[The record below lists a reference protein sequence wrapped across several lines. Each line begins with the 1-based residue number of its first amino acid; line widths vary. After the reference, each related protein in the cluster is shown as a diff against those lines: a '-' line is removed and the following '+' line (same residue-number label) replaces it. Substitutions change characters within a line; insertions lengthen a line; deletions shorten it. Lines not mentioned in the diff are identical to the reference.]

1 MATMAMKAQFEASA
15 DAVWALVRDF
25 GRPDKF
31 VAAVESA
38 RLEGSGV
45 GARRI
50 LALGDAEVIERL
62 DAFDDAGR
70 SLTYSIVSAP
80 LPMEG
85 YSSTMKV
92 RPLGRA
98 RCELEWSCRFTPK
111 GAPEADVKKIVEG
124 VYTAGFEGI
133 RKLVS

>member
-15 DAVWALVRDF
+15 DAVWGIVRDF

-31 VAAVESA
+31 IAAVESS

-50 LALGDAEVIERL
+50 LGFGGAEVVEQL
-62 DAFDDAGR
+62 DAFDDKAR

-85 YSSTMKV
+85 YSATMRV
-92 RPLGRA
+92 REAGKG

-111 GAPEADVKKIVEG
+111 GASEADVVKIIEG

>member
-1 MATMAMKAQFEASA
+1 MATFSMKTEIGAPA
-15 DAVWALVRDF
+15 DAVWGIIRDF

-31 VAAVESA
+31 IAAVESS

-50 LALGDAEVIERL
+50 LGFGGAEVIEQL
-62 DAFDDAGR
+62 DAFDDTGR

-92 RPLGRA
+92 RARGES

-111 GAPEADVKKIVEG
+111 GAPEADVRKLVEG

>member
-1 MATMAMKAQFEASA
+1 MSTMAMKAQFEASA
-15 DAVWALVRDF
+15 DAVWGIVRDF

-31 VAAVESA
+31 IAAVQGA
-38 RLEGSGV
+38 RLEGRGV

-50 LALGDAEVIERL
+50 LAFGDAEVIERL
-62 DAFDDAGR
+62 DAFDDKAR

-85 YSSTMKV
+85 YSSTMRV
-92 RPLGRA
+92 REAGKA